1 MEVKL
6 LHHPRAMRLS
16 EPDSGK
22 PSPSFLPALCQ
33 YTFLNCSI
41 NSARFISPL
50 QDAVYPEIFLSLPL
64 LEHF

>member
-16 EPDSGK
+16 ELDSGK
-22 PSPSFLPALCQ
+22 PSPSASIMPIYFP
-33 YTFLNCSI
+33 NCSI

-50 QDAVYPEIFLSLPL
+50 QDAAYLDIFYPFP
-64 LEHF
+64 